1 MSDVSGMY
9 KIAVIRSR
17 EDNRMV
23 LCEVP
28 RSGYID
34 AGDVVLY
41 HAGTCDSR
49 EGVCMYP
56 STWIDDTSL
65 ALIEAVTEI
74 SRPFPTVYGRMVMER
89 FTTPSKGE

>member
-1 MSDVSGMY
+1 MSDVSSMY

-17 EDNRMV
+17 EDNRLV

-28 RSGYID
+28 KIGYID

-41 HAGTCDSR
+41 RVGACGSG
-49 EGVCMYP
+49 EGVCVYP

-65 ALIEAVTEI
+65 ALIETVTEI

-89 FTTPSKGE
+89 FTAPSKGE